1 MHWNPHFDGA
11 TSGSPIKPML
21 QDCHGGP
28 GIICRLAGTR
38 AAALRAML
46 LDARELV
53 WQAGPIVKRPRL
65 CHGTDGNGFVFLK
78 LHAAAGEA
86 KWFAMH
92 ASKQSDALAAQHGCR
107 VPSLG
112 SGDLGLAIFLQAC
125 HQGRAGVDN
134 ARCLVR
140 RRARDAQKH
149 SLPGTFRRQ
158 LHLNSSAP
166 FFIERRKVAVASS
179 AMASGSGVASSAPFE
194 FV

>member
-1 MHWNPHFDGA
+1 MPVNS
-11 TSGSPIKPML
+11 SG
-21 QDCHGGP
+21 
-28 GIICRLAGTR
+28 R
-38 AAALRAML
+38 
-46 LDARELV
+46 
-53 WQAGPIVKRPRL
+53 QAGPFVKRPRL
-65 CHGTDGNGFVFLK
+65 CHGTDGNSFVFLK
-78 LHAAAGEA
+78 LHAATGEA

-92 ASKQSDALAAQHGCR
+92 ALKQSDALAAQHGCR

-125 HQGRAGVDN
+125 HQGRAGVDD